1 MVKKDK
7 KVEKIVEEAKEEGV
21 KVEVV
26 SEPKPSPAPKQ
37 KTCGHG
43 NTDFCKFCGPL

>member
-7 KVEKIVEEAKEEGV
+7 VEKIVKEAKEEGI

-26 SEPKPSPAPKQ
+26 SEPEPTPAPKQ
-37 KTCGHG
+37 KECGHG
-43 NTDFCKFCGPL
+43 NVDFCKFCGPL